1 MTVANSL
8 LLSSYCHTCSAFSFE
23 SAESSCQG
31 GRRDQQ
37 PNQAPHCGQDQAVQP
52 QCQMLPLTSSPCCS
66 TPCCTGALEPRMRLH
81 MSTYRAACLRCW
93 MTLLY
98 LRQPFPQGQL
108 QVGCSMC
115 HQARCQWVTTLLF
128 QTCQRTFHPTATQS
142 AIQQFLWGH
151 PLWML
156 HPPCHSLTIP

>member
-1 MTVANSL
+1 MFSIQLCVCRIKLPRWPQRPTAQ
-8 LLSSYCHTCSAFSFE
+8 SSTPLWTRSGSSA
-23 SAESSCQG
+23 
-31 GRRDQQ
+31 
-37 PNQAPHCGQDQAVQP
+37 P
-52 QCQMLPLTSSPCCS
+52 LPLTSSPCCS

-156 HPPCHSLTIP
+156 HPPCHSSTIP